1 MTKLCTIGGPIKEVS
16 AELQSHLYRELMSFV
31 ENSEEASTW
40 YKQRRMFIIE
50 VEEVRYGL
58 VVDFD
63 EVGHF
68 RIMAFYEL

>member
-1 MTKLCTIGGPIKEVS
+1 MYNRGPIKEVS